1 MDEILSE
8 VRRIR
13 EQLVVEHKDDLHLL
27 CEAMRRREVA
37 HQERVLDFA
46 EHQQDKKIA

>member
-13 EQLVVEHKDDLHLL
+13 EQLVVEHKDDLHVL
-27 CEAMRRREVA
+27 CEAMRSREA
-37 HQERVLDFA
+37 THQERVLDLA
-46 EHQQDKKIA
+46 EHQQDQKIA